1 MLALQSEIA
10 KKFYYY
16 YCKMEPTKIL
26 DYRLLDLL
34 NIKIRDEGRRHG
46 DPGGD
51 PERSGAIRS
60 DLERYRAISIHRHPA
75 EKTPAS
81 VVAQFK
87 LRKRGGRRATHGR
100 HAEP

>member
-1 MLALQSEIA
+1 MQVGYNSFQSKNAHSQIRLAR
-10 KKFYYY
+10 K
-16 YCKMEPTKIL
+16 CNIL
-26 DYRLLDLL
+26 GNFLNFLLREKL
-34 NIKIRDEGRRHG
+34 
-46 DPGGD
+46 
-51 PERSGAIRS
+51 
-60 DLERYRAISIHRHPA
+60 YRHPA